1 MSSNLQKGFS
11 LVCPEW
17 GPAPG
22 TPGGTPTFRE
32 TGQVEVDS
40 VDVWVPWSRAPKVPE
55 KAGQVGLDFIRTR
68 PEVLPWGP

>member
-40 VDVWVPWSRAPKVPE
+40 VDVWVPWGRAPKVPE

-68 PEVLPWGP
+68 PEVPPQGP